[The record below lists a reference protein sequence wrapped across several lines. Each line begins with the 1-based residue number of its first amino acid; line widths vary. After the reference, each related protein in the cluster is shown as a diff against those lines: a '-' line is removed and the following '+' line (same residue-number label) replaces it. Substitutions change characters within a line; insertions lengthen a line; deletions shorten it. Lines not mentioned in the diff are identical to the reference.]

1 MEGEKAERM
10 RKRDSHLAYDLTW
23 SSIEVLVEE
32 RGKERSSTNDPA
44 VKAATRRSALSQ
56 VNICW

>member
-1 MEGEKAERM
+1 M
-10 RKRDSHLAYDLTW
+10 
-23 SSIEVLVEE
+23 EVLVEE

-56 VNICW
+56 VYICRSSNVGEILKGRCHEIFDFRFFS

>member
-1 MEGEKAERM
+1 M
-10 RKRDSHLAYDLTW
+10 
-23 SSIEVLVEE
+23 EVLVEE

-56 VNICW
+56 VYVGHKMFAKFLMDSVTR